1 MRIGFSFNRAKSGPA
16 NFMNNLRESW
26 ERQSLVKTSYYFN
39 PLNDCNIY
47 ANLAKLT
54 WYKKFFFRI
63 DGIMYDLLAD
73 PAIKQQSNQQILKG
87 ARLSEGV
94 IFQSQFSKM
103 LFEKILG
110 YVPPTQVII
119 HNGTNLNKFKREKSI
134 GIRNKLNIPEN
145 AFVFVTSAKWRTHKR
160 LEAMIESFVD
170 FRRRHKVIDT
180 YLLVI
185 GEYEDLHIENV
196 LFLQSVDNDL
206 LSAYYSISD
215 VYLFYSWLDNCP
227 NSVIE
232 ALCCGLPVICTNQ
245 GGTHE
250 LVEMSNGGIVVDAD
264 NPFLFEEIDLYNP
277 PQPNMTKIA
286 KAMDEMFANY
296 DYYVNRINRSVFDID
311 IVSKK
316 YYNFIKKSLDGRY

>member
-1 MRIGFSFNRAKSGPA
+1 MRIGFSFNRAKGGPA

-26 ERQSLVKTSYYFN
+26 EQQKTVETSYYFN

-63 DGIMYDLLAD
+63 DGIIYDLLAD
-73 PAIKQQSNQQILKG
+73 PAIKQQANQEILKG
-87 ARLSEGV
+87 AKLSEGV

-110 YVPPTQVII
+110 YVPPVQAVI
-119 HNGTNLNKFKREKSI
+119 HNGTNLKKFKKGKGS
-134 GIRNKLNIPEN
+134 GIRKKLNIPEN
-145 AFVFVTSAKWRTHKR
+145 AFVFVTSAKWRIHKR
-160 LEAMIESFVD
+160 LEAMIESFTD
-170 FRRRHKVIDT
+170 FKNRHKTIDS

-185 GEYEDLHIENV
+185 GEHEDLHIENV
-196 LFLQSVDNDL
+196 LFLQRVDNKL
-206 LSAYYSISD
+206 LPTYYSISD

-232 ALCCGLPVICTNQ
+232 AICCGLPVICTNQ

-264 NPFLFEEIDLYNP
+264 APFLFKEIELYNP

-286 KAMDEMFANY
+286 EAMDDMFANY
-296 DYYVNRINRSVFDID
+296 DYYANRINRNVFDID

-316 YYNFIKKSLDGRY
+316 YLDFIKSNL